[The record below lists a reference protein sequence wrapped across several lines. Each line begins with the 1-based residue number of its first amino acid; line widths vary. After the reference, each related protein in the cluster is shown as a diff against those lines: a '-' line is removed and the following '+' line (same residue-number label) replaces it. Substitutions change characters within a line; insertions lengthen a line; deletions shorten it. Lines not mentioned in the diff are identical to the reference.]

1 MENGV
6 GGKLTRRSLMGGLAA
21 LPLMAAAAH
30 GQGIECAVFTPERQD
45 AKSPEAAIARLKA
58 GNERFLAGQS
68 INCDLLQQVHDTS
81 GGQAPFAAVVGC
93 IDSRVPPE
101 LVFDQRV
108 GDFFCARVAGN
119 FVNTDILGSLEF
131 ATHVAGARA
140 IVILGHSACGAI
152 KSAVDGVELGHIT
165 AMLKNFDP
173 ALATLGPADGARSSA
188 NEALVQKVAD
198 QNALLTAQS
207 LVQRSDILAQLVAD
221 GKLAIASAMHDIQ
234 TGRITWLS

>member
-1 MENGV
+1 
-6 GGKLTRRSLMGGLAA
+6 MGGLAA
-21 LPLMAAAAH
+21 LPFLAGSAH
-30 GQGIECAVFTPERQD
+30 AESIECAVFTPERQG
-45 AKSPEAAIARLKA
+45 AKTPEEALARLRA

-68 INCDLLQQVHDTS
+68 INCDLLQQVHDTAGS
-81 GGQAPFAAVVGC
+81 QAPFAAIVGC

-108 GDFFCARVAGN
+108 GDIFCARVAGN

-131 ATHVAGARA
+131 ATHVAGAKA

-173 ALATLGPADGARSSA
+173 ALATLTPADGERSSS
-188 NEALVQKVAD
+188 NDALVQKVAD
-198 QNALLTAQS
+198 ENAMLTAQS
-207 LVQRSDILAQLVAD
+207 LVQRSEILAQRVAE
-221 GKLAIASAMHDIQ
+221 GKLAIASAMHDIN
-234 TGRITWLS
+234 TGRIAWLS